1 MKASTPAPTGR
12 TLPLGWTQPEGDLPA
27 SHGPAAGEGPAAE
40 LGGATGPGGATAL
53 VSTTDPGSGRR
64 ARRRGFALAG
74 AVCAVLALVLV
85 LPRLLLGGASPE
97 DPVRDYL
104 DALVAGDVV
113 TVREH
118 LTDSAETSDAALTS
132 EVLRAARHRITSYTI
147 DTVQIEGGQAMVTAS
162 LSSGTGVQQ
171 AAFTVRSQA
180 PSSFAPATWEL
191 LPVAAP
197 EFVVTVPEGVQELLI
212 NAVPIPLSGQPSR
225 EGMYGQQLL
234 TLRLLPGSY
243 ELELPARSE
252 RLIPVVE
259 DVSISMQT
267 DELRRAGAVLGYELS
282 TQGREEVT
290 AQVDAVLEEC
300 AATTTAAPPNC
311 PFFAFTDSRPG
322 GPVEGSDD
330 SGVAEPSAAPSAAP
344 GTWQVTAP
352 SNYRIERWISASW
365 SITSDTGYAV
375 FTAAPGADGSA
386 GTSQIVPFII
396 DGIALLDPSG
406 ELHLELSQSYVLN
419 LVTCVEVEEGSRETI
434 TWPLEGESVAVCQGG
449 E

>member
-12 TLPLGWTQPEGDLPA
+12 TLPLGWTQPEGELPA
-27 SHGPAAGEGPAAE
+27 FHGPAAGEGPAAE
-40 LGGATGPGGATAL
+40 PGGATEL
-53 VSTTDPGSGRR
+53 VSTTDPGSDRR
-64 ARRRGFALAG
+64 AHRRGLALAG
-74 AVCAVLALVLV
+74 AVCVVLALVLV

-118 LTDSAETSDAALTS
+118 LTDSAETSDAALTA
-132 EVLRAARHRITSYTI
+132 EVLRAATHRITSYTI

-225 EGMYGQQLL
+225 EGMFGQQLL

-282 TQGREEVT
+282 PRGREEVT

-300 AATTTAAPPNC
+300 AASTTAAPPDC

-322 GPVEGSDD
+322 GPAEESDV
-330 SGVAEPSAAPSAAP
+330 GGAAGPSAAP

-375 FTAAPGADGSA
+375 FTSAPGADGSA